1 MRLYQPP
8 LRTESYVTGKED
20 VGSNPIKRAK
30 IYNNKGGLAQR

>member
-20 VGSNPIKRAK
+20 VGSNPSSPT
-30 IYNNKGGLAQR
+30 N